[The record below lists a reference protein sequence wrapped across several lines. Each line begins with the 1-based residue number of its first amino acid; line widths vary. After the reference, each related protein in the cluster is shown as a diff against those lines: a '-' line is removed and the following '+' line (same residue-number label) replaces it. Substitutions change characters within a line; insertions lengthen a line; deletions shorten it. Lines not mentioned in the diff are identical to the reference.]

1 MSILPD
7 AKIKTDGNSPTD
19 EKSPNGL
26 SISSPPLRA
35 LILEDDPR
43 DAVLT
48 ASVLE
53 GGGYKVLFEVTDSL
67 EFFRDRLG
75 QAEYDVILADFD
87 LRNWSALDALD
98 VLKHSNKDVPFIVV
112 TGVLGDEAAAE
123 CIKQGAADFVLKDRL
138 ARLPTA
144 VNRALEERR
153 LRDENKRA
161 LEAQLRLA
169 TIVESSD
176 DAIIGM
182 TKEGVI
188 TSWNKGAE
196 KLYGYPST
204 EILGHPVSALIP
216 PDRSGELT
224 TFLANLGNGARMEQ
238 FETVRLRKNGSLVDV
253 LLSVFPLLDSRGKLT
268 GVATIA
274 RDITERK
281 RAEEKAQSTA
291 RQIKSI
297 LEAAG
302 EGIYSVYGEGILTF
316 VNPTASRILGYAAE
330 ELVGRGAHAIFHHS
344 HPDGIP
350 YPADDCP
357 LVHSVLRTGLPL
369 RCEDWYW
376 RKDGSGFPVQVSATP
391 IKESGNVVG
400 AVVTF
405 SDITEQKRAEE
416 ALRDQAR
423 RDPLTDLWN
432 HKSILAILA
441 MEVARASRTHTPVA
455 IAMIDVDRF
464 KTINDTYGHPA
475 GDAVLQEAS
484 HRLRATMRTY
494 DSLGRYGGDEFM
506 AVFPGCDSAT
516 AAGFAESF
524 RTRIDHQAIET
535 PEGMIPMTLSVGVAE
550 LGDLGEVK
558 SATLVR
564 TADAALYRAKIAGRN
579 RVARATAEDIEK
591 GVSKR
596 FLEGDLP
603 DLETPLTE
611 LSASQPQWDQ
621 LSAASLETSAQHPA
635 AEHAAALSNLESTCL
650 EAMEALVTAIDARD
664 HETFGH
670 SHRVRAYT
678 RHLAQMAGYPAE
690 LLPWLE
696 RGAFLHD
703 IGKIAVSDAILRK
716 PGPLTPEEWVEM
728 RKHPEAGYG
737 ILRSFPFLRPVCDIV
752 RHHHERFDGT
762 GYPRGLKG
770 AQIPRGARVFAL
782 ADTLDAMTSDRP
794 YRKALGF
801 EVARNEILQMSAT
814 QFDPRLV
821 EVFRQIPIATWMQL
835 RAQTEKTST
844 LVT

>member
-7 AKIKTDGNSPTD
+7 AKIKTDGNSATD

-43 DAVLT
+43 DALLS

-53 GGGYKVLFEVTDSL
+53 GGGYKVLFEVTDDL
-67 EFFRDRLG
+67 EFFRDRLEH
-75 QAEYDVILADFD
+75 AEYDVILADFS

-98 VLKHSNKDVPFIVV
+98 VLKHSNKDVPLIVV
-112 TGVLGDEAAAE
+112 TGALGDEAAAE

-138 ARLPTA
+138 ARLPSA
-144 VNRALEERR
+144 VKRALEERR
-153 LRDENKRA
+153 LRHENKRA

-169 TIVESSD
+169 TIVESS
-176 DAIIGM
+176 G
-182 TKEGVI
+182 EGIVGTTLEGFI

-196 KLYGYPST
+196 TLFGYSAC
-204 EILGHPVSALIP
+204 EILAHPISALEPAERAEEAKQVFASLRRGGSI
-216 PDRSGELT
+216 EQLET
-224 TFLANLGNGARMEQ
+224 AR
-238 FETVRLRKNGSLVDV
+238 VRKDGSLVDV
-253 LLSVFPLLDSRGKLT
+253 SLSVFPLLDSRGKLT
-268 GVATIA
+268 GLATIA

-281 RAEEKAQSTA
+281 RAEEKAQSAA
-291 RQIKSI
+291 RQIKSL

-302 EGIYSVYGEGILTF
+302 EGIYGVDGEGILTF
-316 VNPTASRILGYAAE
+316 VNPTASRILGYTAG
-330 ELVGRGAHAIFHHS
+330 ELVGGGAHAIFHHS
-344 HPDGIP
+344 HPDGTP

-357 LVHSVLRTGLPL
+357 LVYSVLGTGLPL

-376 RKDGSGFPVQVSATP
+376 RNDGSSFPVQVSATP

-405 SDITEQKRAEE
+405 SDITERKRAEE
-416 ALRDQAR
+416 ALRDQAS

-441 MEVARASRTHTPVA
+441 KEVARASRTHTPVA
-455 IAMIDVDRF
+455 VAMIDVDRF

-475 GDAVLQEAS
+475 GDAVLREAS

-535 PEGMIPMTLSVGVAE
+535 PEGIIPMTLSVGVAE

-579 RVARATAEDIEK
+579 RVALATAEDIEK
-591 GVSKR
+591 GASKR

-603 DLETPLTE
+603 GLETPLTE
-611 LSASQPQWDQ
+611 LSASPPQWDQ
-621 LSAASLETSAQHPA
+621 LSAASLETSAPHPA
-635 AEHAAALSNLESTCL
+635 AQHAVALSNLEATCL
-650 EAMEALVTAIDARD
+650 QAMEALVTALDARD

-678 RHLAQMAGYPAE
+678 RHLAQTAGYPAE
-690 LLPWLE
+690 LLPSLE

-703 IGKIAVSDAILRK
+703 IGKIAVSDVILRK
-716 PGPLTPEEWVEM
+716 PGPLTSEEWVEM
-728 RKHPEAGYG
+728 RKHPEAGYD

-762 GYPRGLKG
+762 GYPAGLKG

-794 YRKALGF
+794 YRKALEF
-801 EVARNEILQMSAT
+801 EAARNEILQMSAT
-814 QFDPRLV
+814 QFDPQLV
-821 EVFRQIPIATWMQL
+821 EVFRKIPLATWTRL
-835 RAQTEKTST
+835 RTETEKNSA